1 MQEDID
7 LYITLDRLKEASF
20 SRKLNPIAKNVTR
33 RQNLFKPVF
42 RDISTF
48 DTQNPD
54 TGSLIQEIDVEK
66 KI

>member
-7 LYITLDRLKEASF
+7 LYIALDRP
-20 SRKLNPIAKNVTR
+20 KLNPIAKNVTR
-33 RQNLFKPVF
+33 RQNPFKLVL

-48 DTQNPD
+48 DTQNSD
-54 TGSLIQEIDVEK
+54 TGSLMKEIDVEK